1 MSNIKS
7 SPSARSVIINSLVY
21 SFLLLTLFKF
31 NKIIMEVVTTTHT
44 VRVVNINNSVFLC
57 GRG

>member
-7 SPSARSVIINSLVY
+7 SPSARSVIINSLFIFITY
-21 SFLLLTLFKF
+21 SIKF

-44 VRVVNINNSVFLC
+44 VRVVNINSVFLS